1 MISIHSS
8 TTHYSHYYTQRTL
21 SSLCSQVLA
30 IPLYTFSTPL
40 LTTLLSHLSPQSSSG
55 RSFLSLLGQHSAH
68 LILWYLLFL
77 LSFLHR
83 DRSPD
88 ISASYTEL
96 LISISIQSVALKI
109 FHSFTSL
116 DSNPLSRLIQNIS
129 LPGDWPDLCLS
140 HSFDTFF
147 LYFLFPLSFSLLFSR
162 PISLSLS
169 LFSSH
174 LFLLGSI
181 ISLLQQICILFLV
194 LEIWSLHFSYRSEP
208 KRCYKWPIVVDAQ
221 HLMVWV

>member
-169 LFSSH
+169 LSSRPISS
-174 LFLLGSI
+174 FLALLSLSSSRFVFCSLSWRFEVY
-181 ISLLQQICILFLV
+181 ISVIVQSPRDATNDQLL
-194 LEIWSLHFSYRSEP
+194 STP
-208 KRCYKWPIVVDAQ
+208 NT
-221 HLMVWV
+221 